1 MPGMTDET
9 PLRRIQDVADEV
21 GLTTRAIRYYE
32 EMGLLTPAARS
43 GGSHRLYDES
53 DVERL
58 RAIRGLR
65 DDAGF
70 SVGDIARLLEDSDHL
85 ARSRA
90 AFHETES
97 PIERLRIARDG
108 LGRVDRRIGL
118 LDEKIERLQVML
130 AETSSRRERIAG
142 KIDQL
147 EAELGPTPATE
158 LSGSAAAVA
167 RETGVPA

>member
-1 MPGMTDET
+1 MTDPT
-9 PLRRIQDVADEV
+9 ALRRIQDVADEV

-43 GGSHRLYDES
+43 DGSHRLYDQS

-70 SVGDIARLLEDSDHL
+70 SLGDIVRLLEDTDQL

-90 AFHETES
+90 AFHDTES
-97 PIERLRIARDG
+97 PVERLRILRDG
-108 LGRVDRRIGL
+108 LERVDRQRAL
-118 LDEKIERLQVML
+118 LEEKIDRLRVML
-130 AETSSRRERIAG
+130 AETTSRRERIAA
-142 KIDQL
+142 KI
-147 EAELGPTPATE
+147 EAELAATPA
-158 LSGSAAAVA
+158 SASTPNAAVSA
-167 RETGVPA
+167 

>member
-1 MPGMTDET
+1 MTDET

-43 GGSHRLYDES
+43 GGSHRLYDAT

-70 SVGDIARLLEDSDHL
+70 SVGDITRLLEDTDHL

-97 PIERLRIARDG
+97 PAERLRIARES
-108 LGRVDRRIGL
+108 LSRVDRQLSL
-118 LDEKIERLQVML
+118 LDEKIERLRAMQ
-130 AETSSRRERIAG
+130 AETSTRRARIQA

-147 EAELGPTPATE
+147 QSELANPVA
-158 LSGSAAAVA
+158 SAATNENPNKNA
-167 RETGVPA
+167 VPA

>member
-1 MPGMTDET
+1 MRGMTDET

-43 GGSHRLYDES
+43 GGSHRLYDAT
-53 DVERL
+53 DIERL

-70 SVGDIARLLEDSDHL
+70 SVGDITRLLEDTDHL

-97 PIERLRIARDG
+97 PAARLRIARES
-108 LGRVDRRIGL
+108 LGRVDRQLSL
-118 LDEKIERLQVML
+118 LDEKIERLRAMQID
-130 AETSSRRERIAG
+130 TSTRRERIQA

-147 EAELGPTPATE
+147 EAELTKAVGAATE
-158 LSGSAAAVA
+158 NK
-167 RETGVPA
+167 TGVPA

>member
-1 MPGMTDET
+1 MITGIT
-9 PLRRIQDVADEV
+9 LRRIQDVADEV

-58 RAIRGLR
+58 RAIQALR

-70 SVGDIARLLEDSDHL
+70 SVHDIARLLEDSDHL

-90 AFHETES
+90 AYATAGSPADRLRIATEGLARVDRQIGLLS
-97 PIERLRIARDG
+97 GKIERLRTMIEDATAR
-108 LGRVDRRIGL
+108 RARIGEL
-118 LDEKIERLQVML
+118 
-130 AETSSRRERIAG
+130 IA
-142 KIDQL
+142 QL
-147 EAELGPTPATE
+147 EPEVGAPAR
-158 LSGSAAAVA
+158 SAPRA
-167 RETGVPA
+167 RTATVPA

>member
-1 MPGMTDET
+1 MTDT
-9 PLRRIQDVADEV
+9 TALRRIQDVADEV

-43 GGSHRLYDES
+43 DGSHRLYDET

-70 SVGDIARLLEDSDHL
+70 SLGDIVRLLEDTDHL

-90 AFHETES
+90 AFHDTAS
-97 PIERLRIARDG
+97 PVERLRILRDG
-108 LGRVDRRIGL
+108 LERVDRQLGL
-118 LDEKIERLQVML
+118 LEDKIGRLQAML
-130 AETSSRRERIAG
+130 ADTTDRRARIAA
-142 KIDQL
+142 KIQHESQQL
-147 EAELGPTPATE
+147 ESEP
-158 LSGSAAAVA
+158 SA
-167 RETGVPA
+167 VPA